1 MVRGVTHN
9 GVTEIGPIAVHPDYQ
24 GKGVGRQ
31 LMTTVESRAK
41 GGKCTVGIVSCRS
54 DIIPFFEHM
63 GYEVSILGQFAQRI
77 DSIIVNLLDFIKGIY
92 LFKIM
97 FHFIMP

>member
-1 MVRGVTHN
+1 M
-9 GVTEIGPIAVHPDYQ
+9 TEIGPIAVHPDWQ

-31 LMTTVESRAK
+31 LMTTIESRAK

-63 GYEVSILGQFAQRI
+63 GYEVSSLWPNNDLRSYLIRFNSASDRNDHFLFDTYQQL
-77 DSIIVNLLDFIKGIY
+77 IIF
-92 LFKIM
+92 
-97 FHFIMP
+97 

>member
-77 DSIIVNLLDFIKGIY
+77 DSNIVNLFN
-92 LFKIM
+92 FKKR
-97 FHFIMP
+97 

>member
-1 MVRGVTHN
+1 M
-9 GVTEIGPIAVHPDYQ
+9 TEIGPIAVHPDWQ

-31 LMTTVESRAK
+31 LMTTIESRAK

-63 GYEVSILGQFAQRI
+63 GYEVSSLWPNNDLRSYLIRLIPRAIEMTIFCSILI
-77 DSIIVNLLDFIKGIY
+77 SNLLSFRK
-92 LFKIM
+92 
-97 FHFIMP
+97 